1 MTAITKPTLNQ
12 IGKGV
17 RGFLILTAIFLI
29 GKWVAGY
36 LPFPVPGAVI
46 GMVVVFGLLQLRIL
60 PLSWVDTAAVW
71 LLSFLGLFYVPY
83 GVGIVESGPLIEEW
97 GIEIIGV
104 MVLTIVVVFF
114 ASGWIFQG
122 LIKANS
128 PTDE

>member
-1 MTAITKPTLNQ
+1 MLIQ

-17 RGFLILTAIFLI
+17 GGFLILTAIFLI
-29 GKWVAGY
+29 GQWVAGY
-36 LPFPVPGAVI
+36 SPFPVPGAVI

-60 PLSWVDTAAVW
+60 PLAWVDTAAVW

-97 GIEIIGV
+97 GMEIIVV

-114 ASGWIFQG
+114 ASGWVFQG

-128 PTDE
+128 HPDE